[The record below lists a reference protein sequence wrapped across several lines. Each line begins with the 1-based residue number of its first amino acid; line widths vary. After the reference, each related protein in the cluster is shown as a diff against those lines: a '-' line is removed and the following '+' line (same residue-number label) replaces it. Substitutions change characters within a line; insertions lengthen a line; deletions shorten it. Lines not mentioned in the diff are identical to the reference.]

1 MSDVT
6 HTPAVQRGYV
16 DISKEHV
23 IRFWREVDVTQ
34 RDGFWAVQLDGRA
47 LKTPAKHA
55 LKVPTRAAAQMIADE
70 WIAQDRVVD
79 PASMPATRLASTAID
94 HVGGARQVVA
104 DEIAAYAG
112 SDAICYLGEGALQR
126 RQIEEW
132 APWRAWAAREL
143 GVELEPVVGVA
154 HRAQSEASLA
164 RVKLLALELDDFQL
178 TGLAAANALFGSA
191 VLALAVLKGAMGGEE
206 AFDLSR
212 LEDAFQQS
220 QWGVDAEAAERAA
233 TMRQEAVVLE
243 RWLRALEE

>member
-34 RDGFWAVQLDGRA
+34 RDGFWAVQLDGLA

-154 HRAQSEASLA
+154 HRAQSEA
-164 RVKLLALELDDFQL
+164 
-178 TGLAAANALFGSA
+178 
-191 VLALAVLKGAMGGEE
+191 
-206 AFDLSR
+206 
-212 LEDAFQQS
+212 
-220 QWGVDAEAAERAA
+220 
-233 TMRQEAVVLE
+233 
-243 RWLRALEE
+243 